1 MKYTS
6 ARSLVAGLGFTL
18 LAAGALAQSSA
29 GQSAQPLAT
38 QPSTTQTAPA
48 APMPGVGASPGTG
61 PNPEMRAQMQQG
73 AGPQGGMRHPQ
84 QTPGKSA
91 GEGPMGQIPQAVI
104 DQLALTTV
112 QKAQFDSAQAARK
125 EMQASKQS
133 LRAEQQKAM
142 TEQFAKEVIDPRAIL
157 AQHKQMRS
165 AMETKMDAVQQKWLT
180 FWDGLSAT
188 QKTTLSNYLKSK
200 HAAHTQKKPVGAKG

>member
-104 DQLALTTV
+104 DQLALTTG

-125 EMQASKQS
+125 EMHASK
-133 LRAEQQKAM
+133 QKAM

-200 HAAHTQKKPVGAKG
+200 HAAHTQKKPVVAKG